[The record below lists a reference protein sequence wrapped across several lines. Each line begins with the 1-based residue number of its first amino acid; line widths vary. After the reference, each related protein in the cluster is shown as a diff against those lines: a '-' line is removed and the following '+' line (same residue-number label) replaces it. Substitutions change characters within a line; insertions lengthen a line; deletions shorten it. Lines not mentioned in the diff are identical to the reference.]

1 MADENTPSI
10 DKTPIS
16 HVRSNPDR
24 RKSLEFFLSHR
35 PDRQELVDSKRL
47 PRFSLLYTVEVRKGI
62 VKLTILILSV
72 RRKHTSCVFSGAQ
85 HHSATERGE
94 HGLVFHICHRMLPSF
109 LLLAEVK

>member
-35 PDRQELVDSKRL
+35 PDRQELVDRNILPASSVAPSIIAQQKELEKSMRRDSLNDKLANRPSPEALIKGGVLHEDPRL
-47 PRFSLLYTVEVRKGI
+47 PADK
-62 VKLTILILSV
+62 
-72 RRKHTSCVFSGAQ
+72 
-85 HHSATERGE
+85 
-94 HGLVFHICHRMLPSF
+94 
-109 LLLAEVK
+109 